1 MGSDVDSDSEAAVD
15 VGAPTER
22 SRGGSEGSNER
33 PTDPASFVWST
44 DLSATESEGGD
55 DADAD
60 IEPESDAALSPA
72 RYLLAGETIAERI
85 DAGRGWVVAT
95 THRVLVYDPT
105 ADGARFTSIDRPNV
119 VGVGTTGGG
128 NATVLGY
135 VSRAVVYAVLLLG
148 GGLIARSFGL
158 RSLFS
163 VSSGAAE
170 TPGVGGLLSFLSLA
184 GTLIG
189 LFVDALV
196 LGGIVSGLVAVVL
209 AVWYLRGRQP
219 TLVVERAGDDDVTIR
234 LPSVVAGERAV
245 GRLEGELAD
254 ELAAA

>member
-1 MGSDVDSDSEAAVD
+1 MGSDVDTDPEADAD
-15 VGAPTER
+15 VPTDR
-22 SRGGSEGSNER
+22 SQDTPDGSRER

-44 DLSATESEGGD
+44 DLSATETE
-55 DADAD
+55 ADA
-60 IEPESDAALSPA
+60 EPESEPEPESEAALSPT
-72 RYLLAGETIAERI
+72 RYLLAGEAITERI
-85 DAGRGWVVAT
+85 DVGRGWVVAT
-95 THRVLVYDPT
+95 THRVLVYDPAAAGT
-105 ADGARFTSIDRPNV
+105 RFTSIDRPNV

-148 GGLIARSFGL
+148 SGLVARSFGL

-184 GTLIG
+184 GTLLG
-189 LFVDALV
+189 LFVDALI
-196 LGGIVSGLVAVVL
+196 LGGVVAGLVAVAL

-234 LPSVVAGERAV
+234 LPSAAAGQRAV
-245 GRLEGELAD
+245 GRLERELAD
-254 ELAAA
+254 ELAVS